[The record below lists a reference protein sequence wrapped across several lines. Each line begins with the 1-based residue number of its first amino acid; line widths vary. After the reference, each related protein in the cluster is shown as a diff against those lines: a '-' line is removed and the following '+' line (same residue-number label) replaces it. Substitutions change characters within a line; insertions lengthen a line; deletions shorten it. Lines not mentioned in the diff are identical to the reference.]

1 MISPET
7 PQAKASRNGYG
18 SSTTFGCA
26 TIQPRVNKCHQTFTV
41 STGKSTAI
49 HCRAG
54 IGRSSLMA
62 AAVLISGGAEAAIA
76 LSVIEKARGLPIPDT
91 HVQRAWVMALGG
103 K

>member
-1 MISPET
+1 
-7 PQAKASRNGYG
+7 
-18 SSTTFGCA
+18 
-26 TIQPRVNKCHQTFTV
+26 
-41 STGKSTAI
+41 
-49 HCRAG
+49 
-54 IGRSSLMA
+54 MA